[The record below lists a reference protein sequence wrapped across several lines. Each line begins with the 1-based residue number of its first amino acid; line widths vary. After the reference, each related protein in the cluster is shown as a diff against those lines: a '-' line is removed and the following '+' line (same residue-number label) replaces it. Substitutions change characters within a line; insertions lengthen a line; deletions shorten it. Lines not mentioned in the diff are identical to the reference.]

1 MYPRYVARLFRRNGG
16 RRWVALRSLLLLMNL
31 APRAPG
37 SEHILRICPHFS
49 AVIRGKSRRY
59 MHRSRR
65 GGNAGQW
72 SWLTDLVDGIELYV
86 SYIFRELSIRPI
98 YRRHVASRRGQIT
111 RPPPTSWYKSL
122 HQRHRTSHSMP
133 WFFFAN
139 PALIQ
144 FARSSNTLTL
154 PNGPCLP
161 SKMTLR
167 SLPQSNS
174 QSNLYLSTSSW
185 TVFSV

>member
-86 SYIFRELSIRPI
+86 SYIFRELSIRHI

-111 RPPPTSWYKSL
+111 RPPPHKLVQIASPAP
-122 HQRHRTSHSMP
+122 SHLALDAMVLLRKFRLDPIRQIIQHLDTAEWSML
-133 WFFFAN
+133 AVQDDL
-139 PALIQ
+139 A
-144 FARSSNTLTL
+144 
-154 PNGPCLP
+154 
-161 SKMTLR
+161 
-167 SLPQSNS
+167 
-174 QSNLYLSTSSW
+174 
-185 TVFSV
+185 